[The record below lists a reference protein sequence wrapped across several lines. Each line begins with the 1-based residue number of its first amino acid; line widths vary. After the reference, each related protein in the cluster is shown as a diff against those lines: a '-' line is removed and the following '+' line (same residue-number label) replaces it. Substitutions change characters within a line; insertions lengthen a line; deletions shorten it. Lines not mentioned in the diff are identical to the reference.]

1 MLQINGKTFMNLQE
15 AVQWLLDNNA
25 LPFQSSANYVA
36 NTEIGLGTIVNPSPA
51 KVRIGSLIFFADSKV
66 STVTGLT
73 ENGFIVSDQYND
85 LVDDVVY
92 VSNVALNASGHLI
105 VTLSN
110 GTDIDAG
117 LVKQISSFSI
127 NGSQH
132 LIANYNDGSS
142 SDLGA
147 IFNGNIVISG
157 DLTISGQVQGNITA
171 TGYIKQKTANQTVS
185 ATITFNAGYS
195 TENIET
201 GTGYCVAEEI
211 NGVLYLIANLKFKN
225 NSGVSKNIQSIGSD
239 HAVQIDYDLPQ
250 SIGEHIYDY
259 DGNALQDSP
268 QYSRITVDEV
278 KGFVSLTNVEQ
289 VPVLLLKGNGTYRV
303 YFDGQMPNLTLSAGE
318 TAFCSIRCALT
329 LI

>member
-1 MLQINGKTFMNLQE
+1 MLKINDKTFMNLQE

-36 NTEIGLGTIVNPSPA
+36 NTEIGMGTIVNPSPA

-117 LVKQISSFSI
+117 LIKQVSSFSI

-132 LIANYNDGSS
+132 LIASYNDGTST
-142 SDLGA
+142 DLGA
-147 IFNGNIVISG
+147 IFSGNISISGNLTVTGGISGNAITGDSIIENMTGYSASDYQG
-157 DLTISGQVQGNITA
+157 DLTWTPIYIGVVKNGNKLTMVTFGSFTKDSAIRNTANVLLITIPSGIGAKLYPYTVDTYDVLDHKKITA
-171 TGYIKQKTANQTVS
+171 SQDNALSNVDEILCALIKSSNTQLMLRLE
-185 ATITFNAGYS
+185 GM
-195 TENIET
+195 
-201 GTGYCVAEEI
+201 
-211 NGVLYLIANLKFKN
+211 
-225 NSGVSKNIQSIGSD
+225 QS
-239 HAVQIDYDLPQ
+239 LT
-250 SIGEHIYDY
+250 
-259 DGNALQDSP
+259 DGNYFFRAEF
-268 QYSRITVDEV
+268 T
-278 KGFVSLTNVEQ
+278 F
-289 VPVLLLKGNGTYRV
+289 LLS
-303 YFDGQMPNLTLSAGE
+303 DNLAS
-318 TAFCSIRCALT
+318 
-329 LI
+329 